1 MSSPFQPRLP
11 SAAFRPCNPVPFARA
26 DAAARALRPAL
37 KPADAARDPAPVRD
51 LLASLGF

>member
-11 SAAFRPCNPVPFARA
+11 SAAFRPRNPVPFARA

>member
-11 SAAFRPCNPVPFARA
+11 NAPPRLRNPHPFSRAEVPARQLRAA
-26 DAAARALRPAL
+26 
-37 KPADAARDPAPVRD
+37 KPADNAARESAPVRD